1 MRVFCKSM
9 KVTVGIIILVFLIA
23 ILGVSVAMY
32 LWIGDPSDMWGAFFG
47 SLGAGMIV
55 AIIQYLIAWQD
66 YKQTEKLKEL
76 KLVEILN
83 NRREMRQYGE
93 YIKSATRNLDV
104 MGSTAVRLFRD
115 FADTT
120 KGAPE
125 STKVLIDALDR
136 KVKVR
141 ILLPK
146 EAYLISDDKRQDA
159 QNVKAKYFELKKT
172 YDNIEIKYF
181 DHNVAHSIFRI
192 DDTCII
198 GPIFPTI
205 ESRNTPAL
213 HVMSSSPMAVNY
225 LDYYELEWKKATPA

>member
-1 MRVFCKSM
+1 MSIFGKNI
-9 KVTVGIIILVFLIA
+9 KVTLGKVILIFLFVILV
-23 ILGVSVAMY
+23 VSVVSY

-76 KLVEILN
+76 KLVEFLN
-83 NRREMRQYGE
+83 NRRENEQYGE
-93 YIKSATRNLDV
+93 YIKSATGKIDV

-125 STKVLIDALDR
+125 STKVLISALD
-136 KVKVR
+136 KKIKIR

-146 EAYLISDDKRQDA
+146 EEYLINDGKRMDA
-159 QNVKAKYFELKKT
+159 KEVRAKYNELKKT
-172 YDNIEIKYF
+172 YNNIEIKYF
-181 DHNVAHSIFRI
+181 DHKAAHSIFRI

-198 GPIFPTI
+198 GPIFPNI

-225 LDYYELEWKKATPA
+225 LDYYDLEWEKATPV

>member
-1 MRVFCKSM
+1 MVIFDKNI
-9 KVTVGIIILVFLIA
+9 KVTLGKVILIILLV
-23 ILGVSVAMY
+23 ILVASVVMY
-32 LWIGDPSDMWGAFFG
+32 LWIDDPSDMWGAFFG

-83 NRREMRQYGE
+83 NRRENEQYGE

-125 STKVLIDALDR
+125 STKVLINALDR
-136 KVKVR
+136 KIKVR

-146 EAYLISDDKRQDA
+146 EEYLISDDKRLDA
-159 QNVKAKYFELKKT
+159 KEVKAKYTELKKT
-172 YDNIEIKYF
+172 YDNIEIRYF
-181 DHNVAHSIFRI
+181 DHKAAHSIFRI

-225 LDYYELEWKKATPA
+225 LDYYELEWAKATSV